1 MQSHKTVKLII
12 TGRVQGVGFRDWAE
26 RQARQ
31 AGLAGYV
38 RNRREGTVEL
48 VISGSEA
55 NVDAMLAQC
64 RKGPRLAIVE
74 GIEAVADRWSGHGFS
89 ILPTN

>member
-1 MQSHKTVKLII
+1 MAEKTVKLII
-12 TGRVQGVGFRDWAE
+12 TGRVQGVGFRDWVE

-31 AGLAGYV
+31 MGLAGYV

-55 NVDAMLAQC
+55 QVDAMLAQC

-74 GIEAVADRWSGHGFS
+74 GIEVVADPWTGHGFS
-89 ILPTN
+89 VLPTN

>member
-1 MQSHKTVKLII
+1 MAEKTVKVIVR
-12 TGRVQGVGFRDWAE
+12 GRVQGVGFRDWIE

-55 NVDAMLAQC
+55 QVAAMLEQC
-64 RKGPRLAIVE
+64 RKGPRLA
-74 GIEAVADRWSGHGFS
+74 AVKDLEVLPEEWAGEDFS
-89 ILPTN
+89 ILPTE

>member
-1 MQSHKTVKLII
+1 MAEKTVKVIVR
-12 TGRVQGVGFRDWAE
+12 GRVQGVGFRDWIE
-26 RQARQ
+26 RQALQ

-55 NVDAMLAQC
+55 QVAAMLEQC
-64 RKGPRLAIVE
+64 RKGPRLA
-74 GIEAVADRWSGHGFS
+74 AVKDLEVLPEEWAGEDFS
-89 ILPTN
+89 ILPTE

>member
-1 MQSHKTVKLII
+1 MSEKTVKLII
-12 TGRVQGVGFRDWAE
+12 TGRVQGVGFRDWVE

-55 NVDAMLAQC
+55 QVDAMLAQC
-64 RKGPRLAIVE
+64 RKGPRLAIVDD
-74 GIEAVADRWSGHGFS
+74 IEVMADQWSGHGFS

>member
-1 MQSHKTVKLII
+1 MAEKTLKLII
-12 TGRVQGVGFRDWAE
+12 RGRVQGVGFRDWVE
-26 RQARQ
+26 RHALQ

-48 VISGSEA
+48 VVSGSEA
-55 NVDAMLAQC
+55 QVDAMLAQC
-64 RKGPRLAIVE
+64 RKGPRLAIVD
-74 GIEAVADRWSGHGFS
+74 GIEVMADQWSGHGFS

>member
-1 MQSHKTVKLII
+1 MAEKTVKLII
-12 TGRVQGVGFRDWAE
+12 TGRVQGVGFRDWVE
-26 RQARQ
+26 RQALQ

-55 NVDAMLAQC
+55 QVDAMLAQC
-64 RKGPRLAIVE
+64 RKGPRLAIVDS
-74 GIEAVADRWSGHGFS
+74 IEVVADQWSGHGFS
-89 ILPTN
+89 ILPTH

>member
-1 MQSHKTVKLII
+1 MAEKTVKLII
-12 TGRVQGVGFRDWAE
+12 TGRVQGVGFRDWVE

-38 RNRREGTVEL
+38 RNRREGSVEL

-55 NVDAMLAQC
+55 QVDAMLAQC
-64 RKGPRLAIVE
+64 RKGPRLAIVN
-74 GIEAVADRWSGHGFS
+74 GIEVMAHPWSGQGFS

>member
-1 MQSHKTVKLII
+1 MAEKTIKVIVA
-12 TGRVQGVGFRDWAE
+12 GRVQGVGFRDWVE
-26 RQARQ
+26 RQALK

-55 NVDAMLAQC
+55 QVDTMLAQC
-64 RKGPRLAIVE
+64 RKGP
-74 GIEAVADRWSGHGFS
+74 GSQ
-89 ILPTN
+89 

>member
-1 MQSHKTVKLII
+1 MAEKTVKLIV
-12 TGRVQGVGFRDWAE
+12 TGRVQGVGFRDWVE

-55 NVDAMLAQC
+55 QVDAMLEQC
-64 RKGPRLAIVE
+64 RKGPRLASVKD
-74 GIEAVADRWSGHGFS
+74 IEVMAEQWSGKGFA

>member
-1 MQSHKTVKLII
+1 MAEKTVKLII

-26 RQARQ
+26 RRAQE

-48 VISGSEA
+48 VISGSETQI
-55 NVDAMLAQC
+55 DAMLAQC
-64 RKGPRLAIVE
+64 RRGPRLAIVE
-74 GIEAVADRWSGHGFS
+74 GIEIMTDQWSGHDFS

>member
-1 MQSHKTVKLII
+1 MAEKTVRLII
-12 TGRVQGVGFRDWAE
+12 TGRVQGVGFRDWVE
-26 RQARQ
+26 RHALQ

-55 NVDAMLAQC
+55 QVDAMLAQC
-64 RKGPRLAIVE
+64 RKGPRLAIVDS
-74 GIEAVADRWSGHGFS
+74 IEVVADPWSGHGFS

>member
-1 MQSHKTVKLII
+1 MAEKTVKLII
-12 TGRVQGVGFRDWAE
+12 AGRVQGVGFRDWVE
-26 RQARQ
+26 RQALQ

-55 NVDAMLAQC
+55 QVDSMLAQC
-64 RKGPRLAIVE
+64 RKGPRLAMVK
-74 GIEAVADRWSGHGFS
+74 GIEVIPDQWSGHGFS